1 MHSSGKLP
9 PALLI
14 IIIHFF
20 FSTIVR
26 ADLTVVRGRAL
37 WQTDAGCLRFTPVS
51 LRVVYAPET
60 TEEPL
65 ISALTDLLLRRL
77 YEQKFPSFN
86 LNPFIPNKLGAPT
99 GGTLVYNGDV

>member
-1 MHSSGKLP
+1 MQ
-9 PALLI
+9 
-14 IIIHFF
+14 
-20 FSTIVR
+20 
-26 ADLTVVRGRAL
+26 GRAL

-51 LRVVYAPET
+51 LCVVYAHET

-77 YEQKFPSFN
+77 YEQKFPSYD
-86 LNPFIPNKLGAPT
+86 LNPFIPNKLGAPS